1 MIVII
6 GLVILAISVLL
17 ATLGF
22 VVNSNHPFTGDFA
35 IFGQHITGLTTG
47 RLFLIGVIVGLVVA
61 LGLSI
66 LRGVFSRGIA
76 SRELQ
81 RELKKAN
88 TERDSLRADYE
99 RIIGELAIEQAKNRP
114 AQILHTSEPVQSPST
129 TEVNNL
135 A

>member
-35 IFGQHITGLTTG
+35 ILGQHITGLTTG
-47 RLFLIGVIVGLVVA
+47 RLFLFGIIVGLVVA

-88 TERDSLRADYE
+88 AERDSLRADYE

-114 AQILHTSEPVQSPST
+114 AQILHISEPVQSPST
-129 TEVNNL
+129 TELNNL

>member
-6 GLVILAISVLL
+6 GLVILSISVLL
-17 ATLGF
+17 ATVGF
-22 VVNSNHPFTGDFA
+22 VINGSHPLDGDFA

-47 RLFLIGVIVGLVVA
+47 RLFLFGVIVGLVIA

-81 RELKKAN
+81 RELKKSLAE
-88 TERDSLRADYE
+88 TASLRADFE
-99 RIIGELAIEQAKNRP
+99 RVSGELLNARAKIEMPQSTESAGP
-114 AQILHTSEPVQSPST
+114 LLAPPVDK
-129 TEVNNL
+129 L
-135 A
+135 I

>member
-1 MIVII
+1 MIVIV
-6 GLVILAISVLL
+6 GLVILSVSVLL
-17 ATLGF
+17 ASLGF

-47 RLFLIGVIVGLVVA
+47 RLFFFGVIVGLVIA

-81 RELKKAN
+81 RELKKSLAE
-88 TERDSLRADYE
+88 TASLRVDYE
-99 RIIGELAIEQAKNRP
+99 RLSGQLASEKVRNQTE
-114 AQILHTSEPVQSPST
+114 ILSQPSDPQEDPFT
-129 TEVNNL
+129 GGL
-135 A
+135 S

>member
-17 ATLGF
+17 ATVGF

-47 RLFLIGVIVGLVVA
+47 RLFIMGVIVGLVVA

-81 RELKKAN
+81 RELKKAHV
-88 TERDSLRADYE
+88 ERDSLRADYE

-114 AQILHTSEPVQSPST
+114 GQILHTTEPVQNT
-129 TEVNNL
+129 TTREVNNL